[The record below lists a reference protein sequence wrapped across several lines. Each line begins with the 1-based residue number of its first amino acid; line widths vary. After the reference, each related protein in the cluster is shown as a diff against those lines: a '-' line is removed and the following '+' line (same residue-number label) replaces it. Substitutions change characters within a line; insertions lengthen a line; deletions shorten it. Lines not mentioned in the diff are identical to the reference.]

1 MTSDS
6 VHRFLIA
13 YDITSD
19 ARRIRVAKTLES
31 YGDRMQY
38 SVFIVDAKPAKL
50 VRLRD
55 VLRRQMDLGAD
66 SALICDLGHV
76 TSDGVGRLQFLG
88 QERSYTGQG
97 PMVI

>member
-31 YGDRMQY
+31 YGDRIQY
-38 SVFIVDAKPAKL
+38 SVFIVDAKPAKM

-55 VLRRQMDLGAD
+55 VLRWQMDLSAD

-76 TSDGVGRLQFLG
+76 AADGVSRLQFLG